1 MAEFEKRCTACG
13 SAARQQDR
21 FCSNCGASDWVEPS
35 TGDQSLV
42 TEDVE
47 SPAPTGPQSSDTQ
60 GSPQAVDHNRQA
72 RDWAVFTHVAAVAG
86 FFVPF
91 GWILGPL
98 IIWLM
103 KRDEFQFVDEH
114 GKAALNFFI
123 SITIWGTILS
133 AVLLPLVLLLRMAF
147 APFFA
152 LAIGFSIA
160 MLALTVIAVAEVIIN
175 AGRASRGEQPYY
187 HISLTLI
194 R

>member
-1 MAEFEKRCTACG
+1 MAEFEKRCAACG
-13 SAARQQDR
+13 SAARQQDK
-21 FCSNCGASDWVEPS
+21 FCSNCGASDWVDPS
-35 TGDQSLV
+35 AG
-42 TEDVE
+42 EDAPVDTNVE
-47 SPAPTGPQSSDTQ
+47 SPAPAGPQPSEPN
-60 GSPQAVDHNRQA
+60 GNPRPVDDNRQA

-98 IIWLM
+98 IIWVM
-103 KRDEFQFVDEH
+103 KRDQFQFVDEH

-123 SITIWGTILS
+123 SITIWGIILS
-133 AVLLPLVLLLRMAF
+133 AVLLPLTLFLRAAF

-152 LAIGFSIA
+152 LAVGFSISV
-160 MLALTVIAVAEVIIN
+160 LALAVIAIAEVIIN